1 MPPFLFLELQS
12 KSGLRKIQHNQLLWC
27 YNLTELQVLQHL
39 WKTGFYCRTIM
50 SCSSVSTQ
58 HFMTVYQE
66 KHISHDSWD
75 SGWGTMLRLTLSFYS
90 RKKKRHSFYR
100 LTALFTRWTNK
111 LQIMPLHMFELSPI
125 CSGSLVRC
133 WNICFLSLKW
143 HWWSRYCCNWVVL
156 KW

>member
-90 RKKKRHSFYR
+90 RKKKAAH
-100 LTALFTRWTNK
+100 
-111 LQIMPLHMFELSPI
+111 
-125 CSGSLVRC
+125 
-133 WNICFLSLKW
+133 FLSSDCTFYQVNKQITNNAAAYVWIIPHLQWQPGTMLK
-143 HWWSRYCCNWVVL
+143 HLFPLPEMTLVESL
-156 KW
+156 LL